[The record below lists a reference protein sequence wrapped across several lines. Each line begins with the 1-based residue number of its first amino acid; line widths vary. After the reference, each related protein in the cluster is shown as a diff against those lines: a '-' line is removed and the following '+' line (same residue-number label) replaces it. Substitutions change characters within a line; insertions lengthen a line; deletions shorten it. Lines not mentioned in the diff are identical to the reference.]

1 MYCFRQ
7 KQKKICTRIDA
18 ISFPLHVFKPQLVV
32 SADVELMD
40 VESTEY
46 TFSF

>member
-1 MYCFRQ
+1 MYCLDEN
-7 KQKKICTRIDA
+7 KKKICTCIDA
-18 ISFPLHVFKPQLVV
+18 ISFPLQVFKLQLVV

>member
-1 MYCFRQ
+1 MYCLD
-7 KQKKICTRIDA
+7 KNKKVCTSIDA
-18 ISFPLHVFKPQLVV
+18 ISFPLHVFKLQLVV